1 VKWTFKKH
9 LKLKPSISFEISFH
23 NHSVLA
29 QQAWFGKGFQGPDLA
44 KLHAGGECIWGP
56 SPFEGI
62 IDCPAHH
69 QMFACAGTAPWTT
82 TCVPAASNV
91 CTFLLPHSISSSS
104 RIQKLKRQGWTFF
117 ARIWIWCHSVD
128 SVVSA
133 THVAPVMV
141 ELIYIICME
150 SKHATKSY
158 RFRALGLL
166 LAGRLRLLSS
176 LWILL
181 WLRRLAETLESYCAK
196 STWRRHWSL
205 AHMVSSI
212 LNSWNTLSYIIQ
224 YIEIVCEDHKWF
236 QSISILKFRS

>member
-1 VKWTFKKH
+1 MKWTFKKH

-117 ARIWIWCHSVD
+117 AIEFLDNFCSRFGVKGTKFPRSLHVGSSAALAVHRGAVAHPRGRAAGVSKKRGRKGNLGQTEVHGKHMSNAKNTTQLCGDYTTQLYKDSNKPWNKDPYSPTRIQWK
-128 SVVSA
+128 VVRFFFRG
-133 THVAPVMV
+133 
-141 ELIYIICME
+141 
-150 SKHATKSY
+150 SY
-158 RFRALGLL
+158 QLQP
-166 LAGRLRLLSS
+166 
-176 LWILL
+176 
-181 WLRRLAETLESYCAK
+181 RR
-196 STWRRHWSL
+196 
-205 AHMVSSI
+205 I
-212 LNSWNTLSYIIQ
+212 
-224 YIEIVCEDHKWF
+224 
-236 QSISILKFRS
+236 